1 MYIIIICQVR
11 EAKYNSVGQVSTAL
25 MLIDD
30 LGSPVS
36 QRQGKPSTKCMHAV
50 KQWTGRILIA
60 YRL

>member
-30 LGSPVS
+30 LGRQFHSGRGNPVQNACTQS
-36 QRQGKPSTKCMHAV
+36 SSGLA
-50 KQWTGRILIA
+50 GF
-60 YRL
+60 